1 MKAMQRGFT
10 LIELMIVVAI
20 IGILAAIAIPNFNR
34 FQAKS
39 KQSEAKTNLKGIFTA
54 AKARFAERD
63 WYGNTFAM
71 IGYAPEKNNRYTYRY
86 GTAVWNTLD
95 TSGAGT
101 AGTATACGVAVLNTV
116 SAQGANPATFNASA
130 CGNVDSDAF
139 IDSWQINEN
148 NIIANAPMAV
158 SATVAPAN
166 ETGNDVVLP

>member
-54 AKARFAERD
+54 AKARFAEKD
-63 WYGNTFAM
+63 NYGGTFVL
-71 IGYAPEKNNRYTYRY
+71 IGYAPERNNRYTYRF
-86 GTAVWNTLD
+86 GTGTWNTQD
-95 TSGAGT
+95 TTGAGT
-101 AGTATACGVAVLNTV
+101 GGTATACSVAVLNAVT
-116 SAQGANPATFNASA
+116 ATGFDSSA

-139 IDSWQINEN
+139 NDSWQINHN
-148 NIIANAPMAV
+148 NIVFNGPMA
-158 SATVAPAN
+158 ANTVANPVTA